1 MDDTGDVP
9 TKIFGNWLTIF
20 RIEAQLSQEALAEAA

>member
-9 TKIFGNWLTIF
+9 AKIFGNWLTVF